1 MSNTPWTD
9 ALITKHAKETVNPRH
24 PCCYPPWGF
33 GLGHADDCP
42 AENLRRIEREHAQM
56 LDVLR
61 RIRIALADVL
71 PEDNAQDK
79 RQDGGVPYFQFD

>member
-9 ALITKHAKETVNPRH
+9 AAERLLVGRASAIVRDGKMIHYAETV
-24 PCCYPPWGF
+24 
-33 GLGHADDCP
+33 
-42 AENLRRIEREHAQM
+42 ENLRRIEREHAQM